1 MQAFRIFALRFTAD
15 IICRTTKKRMN
26 VFIILGTRPEA
37 IKLAPVI
44 HALKEHPHFTV
55 TVCATGQHIQMM
67 KQALGIFGIEPDI
80 DLAIMKPGQDLY
92 DITTNVLLALKPIF
106 TESKP
111 DIVLVQG
118 DTTTTFAGA
127 LAAYYKQIPVGHVEA
142 GLRTFRK
149 YAPFPEEVNRIL
161 TGHIADIH
169 FAPTQRSQQNL
180 LQENVSQSTIHVTG
194 NTAIDAL
201 HWILNKLNNLD
212 SSTLRLAVQLP
223 EQIFQLVNTTA
234 KKVILVTGHRR
245 ENFGDGFEHICS
257 ALHQLSLRSD
267 VEIIYPVH
275 LNPNVRE
282 PVMRVL
288 SQRENIHLLEPL
300 DYASF
305 AYLMN
310 KSSFI
315 ITDSGGVQEEAPS
328 LGKPVLCM
336 RDVTERPEAIEA
348 GTVLL
353 VGTSQEKIVHEAT
366 KLLDDEAHYNSMA
379 FAHNPY
385 GDGKAAQRI
394 RDLLIEFSSSSQ
406 QSLQE
411 LLQKFSAS
419 QAAPRNT

>member
-1 MQAFRIFALRFTAD
+1 
-15 IICRTTKKRMN
+15 MN

-44 HALKEHPHFTV
+44 HELQGNPFFTV
-55 TVCATGQHIQMM
+55 TVCATGQHIQML
-67 KQALGIFGIEPDI
+67 KQALGIFGITPDI
-80 DLAIMKPGQDLY
+80 DLAIMKPGQDLF

-106 TESKP
+106 TETKP

-127 LAAYYKQIPVGHVEA
+127 LAAYYKQIPVGHIEA
-142 GLRTFRK
+142 GLRTFQK
-149 YAPFPEEVNRIL
+149 YAPFPEEINRVL
-161 TGHIADIH
+161 TGHMADVH
-169 FAPTQRSQQNL
+169 FAPTERSKQNL
-180 LQENVSQSTIHVTG
+180 LQENINEHTIHITG

-212 SSTLRLAVQLP
+212 TTILRSTIQLNDD
-223 EQIFQLVNTTA
+223 IYTLVNTTT
-234 KKVILVTGHRR
+234 KKLILVTGHRR

-257 ALHQLSLRSD
+257 ALYQLSLRDD

-282 PVMRVL
+282 PVMRIL
-288 SQRENIHLLEPL
+288 ANRPNIHLLEPL
-300 DYASF
+300 DYATF

-310 KSSFI
+310 KSYFI

-328 LGKPVLCM
+328 LAKPVLCM
-336 RDVTERPEAIEA
+336 RDVTERPEAIDA

-353 VGTSQEKIVHEAT
+353 VGTSYQTIIQESI
-366 KLLDDEAHYNSMA
+366 KLLDDTQHYNSMS

-385 GDGKAAQRI
+385 GDGKASQRI
-394 RDLLIEFSSSSQ
+394 CEIL
-406 QSLQE
+406 
-411 LLQKFSAS
+411 KTFSAS
-419 QAAPRNT
+419 QTVP